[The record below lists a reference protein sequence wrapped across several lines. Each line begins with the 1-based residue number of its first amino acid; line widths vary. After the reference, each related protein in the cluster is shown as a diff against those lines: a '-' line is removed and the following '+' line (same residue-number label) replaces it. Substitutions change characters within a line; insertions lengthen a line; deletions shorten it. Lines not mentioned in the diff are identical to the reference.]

1 MNRKIGL
8 VLSEKQEPEIF
19 DELMTIEQDMLDCVE
34 NLLSVNWDSNSMKL
48 EIQELVKQRSR
59 LRRELFDLDNKSG
72 T

>member
-19 DELMTIEQDMLDCVE
+19 DELMAIEQDMLDCVE

>member
-1 MNRKIGL
+1 M
-8 VLSEKQEPEIF
+8 SEKQEPEIF
-19 DELMTIEQDMLDCVE
+19 DELMAIEQDMLDCVE

>member
-8 VLSEKQEPEIF
+8 VLSGKQEPEIF
-19 DELMTIEQDMLDCVE
+19 DELMAIEQDMLDCVE

>member
-1 MNRKIGL
+1 M
-8 VLSEKQEPEIF
+8 LSEKQEPEIF
-19 DELMTIEQDMLDCVE
+19 DELMAIEQDMLDCVE